1 MTEAIWY
8 FADGDEERG
17 PVTEAQ
23 VRALIGTGN
32 LKPDDLVWK
41 EGMEDWAPAEE
52 IPGLFDSEPPAPPL
66 EPPPPNDA
74 ATGDETVPEER
85 TPEEEPAD
93 EPSVSKVIRPRRPL
107 PSLDISKPLEAFQFA
122 SFLGQP
128 LFLAGLLLVLL
139 ARGCDSLGHRQV
151 ARRTAKA
158 RVAEAQF
165 QDGWDRDR
173 NAIDSRR
180 KELEEKTNQTV
191 EDRRDLDA
199 LVDELQQLNRDKQK
213 ELEELRRGKWQSMT
227 AAARD
232 AEANNDMW
240 GFWREGFF
248 WLGTFVFVLGL
259 AVIGFTDK
267 STERRWICL
276 IILAVVVYALYVGR
290 G

>member
-23 VRALIGTGN
+23 IRTLIGTGN

-41 EGMEDWAPAEE
+41 EGMDDWAPAEE
-52 IPGLFDSEPPAPPL
+52 IPGLFDKQPPAPPL
-66 EPPPPNDA
+66 ETPTSDT
-74 ATGDETVPEER
+74 ATD
-85 TPEEEPAD
+85 EEPAQD
-93 EPSVSKVIRPRRPL
+93 ERPALEPSTPTIRRPRLPM
-107 PSLDISKPLEAFQFA
+107 PSLDLSKPIEVFQVA

-128 LFLAGLLLVLL
+128 LFLVGLLLVLL
-139 ARGCDSLGHRQV
+139 SRGCDSLGHRQV
-151 ARRTAKA
+151 ARVAAKA

-165 QDGWDRDR
+165 QDRWDRERDDI
-173 NAIDSRR
+173 NSRR
-180 KELEEKTNQTV
+180 KALADKPNQTA
-191 EDRRDLDA
+191 EDRRDMDA
-199 LVDELQQLNRDKQK
+199 LDEELQQLNRDKQ
-213 ELEELRRGKWQSMT
+213 EQLEELRQGEWRTLT

-259 AVIGFTDK
+259 AVIGFTEK
-267 STERRWICL
+267 RTERRWICL
-276 IILAVVVYALYVGR
+276 IILAIVVYAVYAGR